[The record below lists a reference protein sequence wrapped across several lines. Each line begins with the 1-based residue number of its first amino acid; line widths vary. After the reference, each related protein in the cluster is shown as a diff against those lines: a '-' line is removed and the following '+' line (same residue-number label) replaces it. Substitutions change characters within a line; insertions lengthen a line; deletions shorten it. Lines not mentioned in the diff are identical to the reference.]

1 MHASVIIIMIQLYI
15 KKGVKKK
22 QKGTDKKL
30 WVVTKT
36 GKEKKIGGMQ
46 SSPVTPDS

>member
-15 KKGVKKK
+15 KKGVKNKK
-22 QKGTDKKL
+22 EQ
-30 WVVTKT
+30 TKNYGLSPKI